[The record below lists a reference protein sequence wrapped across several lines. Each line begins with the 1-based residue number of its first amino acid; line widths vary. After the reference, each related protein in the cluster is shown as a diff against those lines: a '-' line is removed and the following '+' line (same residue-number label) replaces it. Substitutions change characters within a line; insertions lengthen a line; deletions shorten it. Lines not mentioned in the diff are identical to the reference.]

1 MLSSK
6 EIIERPEEKFKSL
19 LIEKD
24 KIDSFEKNFQKISEM
39 KQKIK
44 NSIDIVINELKEKI
58 EHIENLSKVFFE
70 SLEKE
75 IKNSESLYQN
85 YQQELK
91 SKNIDLITVQNF
103 KNHIYFY
110 IPELNISKNDSINE
124 KINKIIS
131 YLNQNINNKF
141 QKVEIKEEKQ
151 NNDIEPNYQLNTSLN
166 FKAKGFFD
174 YNK

>member
-6 EIIERPEEKFKSL
+6 EIIERPEGKFKSL

-58 EHIENLSKVFFE
+58 EHIDNLSKTFFE

-75 IKNSESLYQN
+75 IKNSES
-85 YQQELK
+85 
-91 SKNIDLITVQNF
+91 
-103 KNHIYFY
+103 
-110 IPELNISKNDSINE
+110 
-124 KINKIIS
+124 
-131 YLNQNINNKF
+131 
-141 QKVEIKEEKQ
+141 
-151 NNDIEPNYQLNTSLN
+151 
-166 FKAKGFFD
+166 
-174 YNK
+174 